1 MKFSCAMLVPALVVA
16 LTFVTTSH
24 CDEGFIDDF
33 FSRFP
38 HLPFHQV
45 HPESGDPGNDAYYK
59 TLYTMHKNRRGPGKT
74 EDPWRSWLRIPEPT
88 VPCTKAIELFA
99 LDNKL

>member
-1 MKFSCAMLVPALVVA
+1 MSLFLRRRHNNTNMKLSCAMLVPALVVA

-74 EDPWRSWLRIPEPT
+74 ESSEVEFRI
-88 VPCTKAIELFA
+88 
-99 LDNKL
+99 